1 MRLVSLKGLVQMEYS
16 KDIISR
22 LLDIYERRS
31 GYAKRPEE
39 LRSIQFEVS
48 KEYPIYKDR
57 YDNEKYRD
65 INTAI
70 EKNVTAGLIIAEKD
84 QTGWYSKI
92 KLNIARVDDCY
103 TLLKRTSIPDK
114 CEKVLSILEKAD
126 CAGDFLIGRV
136 VSDFY
141 EQIKAY
147 KKLPYD
153 LGYDARRVGEVL
165 QVLATVTKLT
175 SETYIRNFST
185 ALFKDSKRFQREYR
199 STIESILFDY
209 TDDVVEKDDILG
221 YYNLYENPTYV
232 LIKGNARIC
241 FDESAIELSE
251 MPGGIALSNGSL
263 AGIHKISVK
272 TDKVIT
278 VENLT
283 TYHDCDEPDAVYI
296 YLGGY
301 HNTSKQKL
309 LELIYEKN
317 GDKEYYHEG
326 DLDVYG
332 FLILENLISKT
343 QIPFKPLLMDV
354 ETIERFYRAGLYKT
368 LTARDRKMIDSKK
381 DGQLSAYKDVLE
393 YMLEYNC
400 KVEQE
405 SIKAVGLVENNKM
418 YHYRQESC

>member
-1 MRLVSLKGLVQMEYS
+1 MRLVSSKGLVQMEYS

-22 LLDIYERRS
+22 LLDIYERRN

-70 EKNVTAGLIIAEKD
+70 EKNVAAGLIIAEKD
-84 QTGWYSKI
+84 QIGRYSKI

-103 TLLKRTSIPDK
+103 ALLKRTSIPDQCK
-114 CEKVLSILEKAD
+114 KVLSVLEKANNVE
-126 CAGDFLIGRV
+126 CLLIGRI
-136 VSDFY
+136 VSDFC

-165 QVLATVTKLT
+165 QVLEAVTKLT

-232 LIKGNARIC
+232 LIKGNTRIC

-272 TDKVIT
+272 ADKVIT

-283 TYHDCDEPDAVYI
+283 TYHDCDEQDTVYI

-309 LELIYEKN
+309 LELIYENN

-332 FLILENLISKT
+332 FLILKNLIDKT
-343 QIPFKPLLMDV
+343 QIPFKPLFMDLG
-354 ETIERFYRAGLYKT
+354 TIERFYRAGLYKN
-368 LTARDRKMIDSKK
+368 LSARDRKVINSKK

-393 YMLEYNC
+393 YMLANDC

-405 SIKAVGLVENNKM
+405 SIKAVELVERKA
-418 YHYRQESC
+418 

>member
-1 MRLVSLKGLVQMEYS
+1 MECS

-48 KEYPIYKDR
+48 KDYPVYKDR

-70 EKNVTAGLIIAEKD
+70 EKNTAAGLIIADKD
-84 QTGWYSKI
+84 QTGRYSKI
-92 KLNIARVDDCY
+92 KLNIARVDECY
-103 TLLKRTSIPDK
+103 ALLKRTSIPDQCK
-114 CEKVLSILEKAD
+114 KVLSVLEKAN
-126 CAGDFLIGRV
+126 CTKGLLIGRV
-136 VSDFY
+136 VSDFC
-141 EQIKAY
+141 EQINAY

-153 LGYDARRVGEVL
+153 FGYDARRIGDVL
-165 QVLATVTKLT
+165 QVLDAVINLT

-185 ALFKDSKRFQREYR
+185 ALFKDSKRFQREYK
-199 STIESILFDY
+199 STVESILFDY
-209 TDDVVEKDDILG
+209 TDDVVEKEDILG

-241 FDESAIELSE
+241 FDESVVELSE

-263 AGIHKISVK
+263 EGIQKLSVK

-283 TYHDCDEPDAVYI
+283 TYHDCDELDAVYI

-301 HNTSKQKL
+301 HNTSEQKL
-309 LELIYEKN
+309 LELIYKNN

-332 FLILENLISKT
+332 FLILENLIAKT
-343 QIPFKPLLMDV
+343 QIPFKPLQMDI
-354 ETIERFYRAGLYKT
+354 ETIERFYRAGLYKN
-368 LTARDRKMIDSKK
+368 LTSRDRNVINSKK
-381 DGQLSAYKDVLE
+381 DGQLSAYRDVLE
-393 YMLEYNC
+393 YMLKYDC

-405 SIKAVGLVENNKM
+405 SIKSVDLIE
-418 YHYRQESC
+418 RQ

>member
-1 MRLVSLKGLVQMEYS
+1 MRLVSSKGLVQMEYS

-22 LLDIYERRS
+22 LLDIYERRN

-70 EKNVTAGLIIAEKD
+70 EKNVAAGLIIAEKD
-84 QTGWYSKI
+84 QIGRYSKI

-103 TLLKRTSIPDK
+103 ALLKRTSIPDQCK
-114 CEKVLSILEKAD
+114 KVLSVLEKANNVE
-126 CAGDFLIGRV
+126 CLLIGRI
-136 VSDFY
+136 VSDFC

-165 QVLATVTKLT
+165 QVLEAVTKLT

-199 STIESILFDY
+199 STTESILFNY
-209 TDDVVEKDDILG
+209 TDDVVEKHDILG

-272 TDKVIT
+272 ADKVIT

-283 TYHDCDEPDAVYI
+283 TYHDCDEQDAVYI

-309 LELIYEKN
+309 LELIYENN

-405 SIKAVGLVENNKM
+405 SIKAVELVENNKM
-418 YHYRQESC
+418 

>member
-1 MRLVSLKGLVQMEYS
+1 MEYS

-22 LLDIYERRS
+22 LLDIYERRN

-70 EKNVTAGLIIAEKD
+70 EKNVAAGLIIAEKD
-84 QTGWYSKI
+84 QIGRYSKI

-103 TLLKRTSIPDK
+103 ALLKRTSIPDQCK
-114 CEKVLSILEKAD
+114 KVLSVLEKANNVE
-126 CAGDFLIGRV
+126 CLLIGRI
-136 VSDFY
+136 VSDFC

-165 QVLATVTKLT
+165 QVLEAVTKLT

-199 STIESILFDY
+199 STIESILFNY

-272 TDKVIT
+272 ADKVIT

-283 TYHDCDEPDAVYI
+283 TYHDCDEQDTVYI

-309 LELIYEKN
+309 LELIYENN

-332 FLILENLISKT
+332 FLILKNLIDKT
-343 QIPFKPLLMDV
+343 QIPFKPLFMDLG
-354 ETIERFYRAGLYKT
+354 TIERFYRAGLYKN
-368 LTARDRKMIDSKK
+368 LSARDRKVITSKK

-393 YMLEYNC
+393 YMLANDC

-405 SIKAVGLVENNKM
+405 SIKAVELVERKA
-418 YHYRQESC
+418 

>member
-1 MRLVSLKGLVQMEYS
+1 MEYS

-22 LLDIYERRS
+22 LLDIYERRN

-70 EKNVTAGLIIAEKD
+70 EKNVAAGLIIAEKD
-84 QTGWYSKI
+84 QTGRYSKI
-92 KLNIARVDDCY
+92 KLNIARVDECY
-103 TLLKRTSIPDK
+103 ALLKRTSIPDQCK
-114 CEKVLSILEKAD
+114 KVLSVLEKANNAE
-126 CAGDFLIGRV
+126 CLLIGRI
-136 VSDFY
+136 VSDFC

-165 QVLATVTKLT
+165 QVLEAVTKLT

-199 STIESILFDY
+199 STIESILFNY

-272 TDKVIT
+272 ADKVIT

-283 TYHDCDEPDAVYI
+283 TYHDCDEQDTVYI

-309 LELIYEKN
+309 LELIYENN

-332 FLILENLISKT
+332 FLILKNLIDKT
-343 QIPFKPLLMDV
+343 QIPFKPLFMDLG
-354 ETIERFYRAGLYKT
+354 TIERFYRAGLYKN
-368 LTARDRKMIDSKK
+368 LSARDRKVITSKK

-393 YMLEYNC
+393 YMLANDC

-405 SIKAVGLVENNKM
+405 SIKAVELVERKA
-418 YHYRQESC
+418 

>member
-1 MRLVSLKGLVQMEYS
+1 MEYS

-22 LLDIYERRS
+22 LLDIYERRN

-70 EKNVTAGLIIAEKD
+70 EKNVAAGLIIAEKD
-84 QTGWYSKI
+84 QTGRYSKI
-92 KLNIARVDDCY
+92 KLNIARVDECY
-103 TLLKRTSIPDK
+103 ALLKRTSIPDQCK
-114 CEKVLSILEKAD
+114 KVLSVLEKANNAE
-126 CAGDFLIGRV
+126 CLLIGRI
-136 VSDFY
+136 VSDFC

-165 QVLATVTKLT
+165 QVLEAVTKLT

-199 STIESILFDY
+199 STIESILFNY

-272 TDKVIT
+272 ADKVIT

-283 TYHDCDEPDAVYI
+283 TYHDCDEQDAVYI

-309 LELIYEKN
+309 LELIYENN

-332 FLILENLISKT
+332 FLILKNLISKT

-368 LTARDRKMIDSKK
+368 LTARDRKMIDSKM

-393 YMLEYNC
+393 YMLTHDC
-400 KVEQE
+400 KIEQE
-405 SIKAVGLVENNKM
+405 SIKAVELVERKA
-418 YHYRQESC
+418 

>member
-1 MRLVSLKGLVQMEYS
+1 MEYS

-22 LLDIYERRS
+22 LLDIYERRN

-70 EKNVTAGLIIAEKD
+70 EKNVAAGLIIAEKD
-84 QTGWYSKI
+84 QIGRYSKI

-103 TLLKRTSIPDK
+103 ALLKRTSIPDQCK
-114 CEKVLSILEKAD
+114 KVLSVLEKANNVE
-126 CAGDFLIGRV
+126 CLLIGRI
-136 VSDFY
+136 VSDFC

-165 QVLATVTKLT
+165 QVLEAVTNLT

-185 ALFKDSKRFQREYR
+185 ALFNDSKRFQREYR
-199 STIESILFDY
+199 STIESILFNY

-272 TDKVIT
+272 ADKVIT

-283 TYHDCDEPDAVYI
+283 TYHDCDEQDTVYI

-309 LELIYEKN
+309 LELIYENN

-332 FLILENLISKT
+332 FLILKNLIDKT
-343 QIPFKPLLMDV
+343 QIPFKPLFMDLG
-354 ETIERFYRAGLYKT
+354 TIERFYRAGLYKN
-368 LTARDRKMIDSKK
+368 LSARDRKVITSKK

-393 YMLEYNC
+393 YMLANDC

-405 SIKAVGLVENNKM
+405 SIKAVELIEG
-418 YHYRQESC
+418 

>member
-1 MRLVSLKGLVQMEYS
+1 MRLVSSKGLVQMEYS

-22 LLDIYERRS
+22 LLDIYERRN

-70 EKNVTAGLIIAEKD
+70 EKNVAAGLIIAEKD
-84 QTGWYSKI
+84 QTGRYSKI
-92 KLNIARVDDCY
+92 KLNIARVDECY
-103 TLLKRTSIPDK
+103 ALLKRTSIPDQCK
-114 CEKVLSILEKAD
+114 KVLSVLEKAKNAE
-126 CAGDFLIGRV
+126 CLLIGRI
-136 VSDFY
+136 VSDFC

-165 QVLATVTKLT
+165 QVLEAVTKLT

-199 STIESILFDY
+199 STIESILFNY

-272 TDKVIT
+272 ADKVIT

-283 TYHDCDEPDAVYI
+283 TYHDCDEQDTVYI

-309 LELIYEKN
+309 LELIYENN

-332 FLILENLISKT
+332 FLILKNLIDKT
-343 QIPFKPLLMDV
+343 QIPFKPLFMDLG
-354 ETIERFYRAGLYKT
+354 TIERFYRAGLYKN
-368 LTARDRKMIDSKK
+368 LSARDRKVITSKK

-393 YMLEYNC
+393 YMLANDC

-405 SIKAVGLVENNKM
+405 SIKAVELVERKA
-418 YHYRQESC
+418 